1 MRETVLVLGANGRIG
16 RALVD
21 AFAAAGWRV
30 RAQMR
35 REPTDALP
43 EGVSPVICD
52 ALDTAA
58 LIEAA
63 RGADVLIN
71 ALNPDYTRWRELVPP
86 LAASVLAVARAS
98 GATLMLPG
106 NVYNFGA
113 DLPPLLTEAT
123 PQIAQTERGQ
133 IRIALEQQMRDA
145 AADGV
150 RSIVIR
156 AGDFFGGGPGS
167 WFDLVIAKDIAK
179 GRVTLPGPADVP
191 HAWAYLPDLAQ
202 VFVAVAARRAELAPF
217 ETLHFAGETLTGTQL
232 HAALQQVC
240 GRPLKRGRL
249 PWWLLRLAS
258 PVVPIFRALAEMRYL
273 WLRPHRL
280 DDTRLR
286 RLIGE
291 PPHTPL
297 SRALAASLASIH
309 SDAVVTAVA
318 A

>member
-16 RALVD
+16 RAVVE

-30 RAQMR
+30 CAQMR
-35 REPTDALP
+35 RAPVNPLP
-43 EGVSPVICD
+43 VGVTPVICD

-58 LIEAA
+58 LIDAA
-63 RGADVLIN
+63 HGADVLIN
-71 ALNPDYTRWRELVPP
+71 ALNPDYTRWDTLVPP

-113 DLPPLLTEAT
+113 ELPPVLTETT
-123 PQIAQTERGQ
+123 PEVANTGKAR

-145 AADGV
+145 AANGV

-179 GRVTLPGPADVP
+179 GRVTLPGPAEVP
-191 HAWAYLPDLAQ
+191 HAWAYLPDLAR
-202 VFVAVAARRAELAPF
+202 VFVAVAARRAELPPF
-217 ETLHFAGETLTGTQL
+217 ETLHYAGETLTGAQL
-232 HAALQQVC
+232 HEALQQAW
-240 GRPLKRGRL
+240 GRTLKRTQL
-249 PWWLLRLAS
+249 PWWLFRLAS
-258 PVVPIFRALAEMRYL
+258 PVVPMFRALLEMRYL
-273 WLRPHRL
+273 WLQPHRL

-286 RLIGE
+286 SLIGD
-291 PPHTPL
+291 PPRTPL
-297 SRALAASLASIH
+297 IGALSASLGATLDS
-309 SDAVVTAVA
+309 AAAAPVVA
-318 A
+318 

>member
-1 MRETVLVLGANGRIG
+1 MRDTVLVLGANGRIG

-35 REPTDALP
+35 REPGYTLP
-43 EGVSPVICD
+43 AGVSPVICD

-63 RGADVLIN
+63 RGADVLVN

-113 DLPPLLTEAT
+113 ELPSLLTETT
-123 PQIAQTERGQ
+123 PQVAHTERGQ

-179 GRVTLPGPADVP
+179 GRVALPGPADVP

-217 ETLHFAGETLTGTQL
+217 ETLHFAGETLTGAQL
-232 HAALQQVC
+232 HEALQQVC
-240 GRPLKRGRL
+240 GRPLKRGQL

-273 WLRPHRL
+273 WLRPHQL
-280 DDTRLR
+280 DDTHLR